1 MALLAA
7 SRSAPR
13 GVSLSQQSNV
23 ISTIYPL
30 VNSAVQFQA
39 LLGAAAIHLVIR
51 TYFAATILAAASWW
65 ASKNIVWKSLLLS
78 RIIAARVLF
87 LTRRLTWTV
96 WDSKQCRRLRKRL
109 EFELFVLIL
118 GPSGNALLLMI
129 FWPGWPMLAFLG
141 WGFWQLTS

>member
-7 SRSAPR
+7 SRSAP
-13 GVSLSQQSNV
+13 GVVSLSPRSDI

-30 VNSAVQFQA
+30 VNSAVQFQQ
-39 LLGAAAIHLVIR
+39 LLGSAAIHLAIR

-65 ASKNIVWKSLLLS
+65 ASKNIVWRALLVS
-78 RIIAARVLF
+78 RVIAARLLF
-87 LTRRLTWTV
+87 VTRHLTWTA

>member
-7 SRSAPR
+7 SRSPR
-13 GVSLSQQSNV
+13 GVSLSQRSDV

-30 VNSAVQFQA
+30 VNSAVQFQQ
-39 LLGAAAIHLVIR
+39 LLGSAALHFAIR
-51 TYFAATILAAASWW
+51 TYFAATLLAAALWW
-65 ASKNIVWKSLLLS
+65 ASKNIVWRSLLVS

-87 LTRRLTWTV
+87 LTRRLTWAT

-141 WGFWQLTS
+141 WGVWRLTS